1 MANLKEVLSQL
12 GVRLHKYKCE
22 FMVPAV
28 KYLGH
33 IIDGKGLHPT
43 ADKLKAVRE
52 VPTLQNVMELK
63 AYYLITVKYDYN
75 LSTTLSVMAQQY

>member
-1 MANLKEVLSQL
+1 MLVYLDDILITGTSQEEHRMNLKEVLSRL
-12 GVRLHKYKCE
+12 KEAGLRLHKDKCE

-33 IIDGKGLHPT
+33 IIDATGLHPA

-52 VPTLQNVMELK
+52 RHPHHKISRSL
-63 AYYLITVKYDYN
+63 
-75 LSTTLSVMAQQY
+75 